1 LRAKGKKLTLREQVK
16 ALRRDRRRLRI
27 ELVGCK
33 RTIAATDND
42 IVRLRS
48 ALQQSRSEAAGWRE
62 KFQLRQEIDHAAY
75 DMCASQVTSEER
87 RLFEASPAYRQ
98 YRRWRAAREEA
109 APYSDA
115 ERARLMVLT
124 GNGRAP

>member
-1 LRAKGKKLTLREQVK
+1 LKAKGRKPTLRDQVK
-16 ALRRDRRRLRI
+16 ALRRDRRLLRI
-27 ELVGCK
+27 ELVECR
-33 RTIAATDND
+33 RTIAETDKN
-42 IVRLRS
+42 ILRLRS
-48 ALQQSRSEAAGWRE
+48 ALQQSRSETAGWRE
-62 KFQLRQEIDHAAY
+62 KFQLQQEADHAAY
-75 DMCASQVTSEER
+75 DACAGEVTSEER

-115 ERARLMVLT
+115 EKARLMTLT